1 MPADIFLWQDKKN
14 YAKNNM
20 KCQLFKKEN
29 AMPYQNF
36 ILNRQINIPYMV
48 KIGYGKINRL
58 GKYLIDKGMSNVAL
72 FWSDGLEEL
81 IGGKL
86 YKGFEQNDIEIVCN
100 KIVQYINIE
109 EVDKVA
115 FNLPRTTDAIIGIG
129 GGKVIDF
136 AKYCGHLLKKPF
148 ISVPTSISND
158 GFCSPNTSLLVDG
171 RRTSVKSSIP
181 FGVIIDLDIISKS
194 PKMFIYSGIGD
205 MIAKMTALWDWK
217 VAYRKGYERYNDV
230 AAMLAYNSMDML
242 LSMTEYDLESSTFL
256 RHLSTSLLL
265 SGISMEIAGTSR
277 PASGAEHLIAFALE
291 NISKR
296 PHAHGIQVGV
306 STYLC
311 ALLQNNPAI
320 DKIKHIL
327 QKSGFWSY
335 VASDPISKDLYVQAL
350 QQAPLVKKDYYTV
363 LSEKESF
370 LKAVHLVET
379 ENILKTVIK

>member
-1 MPADIFLWQDKKN
+1 
-14 YAKNNM
+14 
-20 KCQLFKKEN
+20 
-29 AMPYQNF
+29 MPYQNF
-36 ILNRQINIPYMV
+36 FTNRQINIPYLV
-48 KIGYGKINRL
+48 KIGYGKIGRI

-86 YKGFEQNDIEIVCN
+86 YKGFEQHDIEVVCN

-115 FNLPRTTDAIIGIG
+115 FNLPRNTDAIIGIG

-136 AKYCGHLLKKPF
+136 AKYCAHLLKKPF

-181 FGVIIDLDIISKS
+181 FGVVIDLDFISKS
-194 PKMFIYSGIGD
+194 PKIFLYSGLGD
-205 MIAKMTALWDWK
+205 MISKFTALWDWK
-217 VAYRKGYERYNDV
+217 VAFRKGYERYNDF
-230 AAMLAYNSMDML
+230 ASMLAYNSIDIL
-242 LSMTEYDLESSTFL
+242 LAMPEYKLDSSEFL
-256 RHLSTSLLL
+256 RNLSTSLML
-265 SGISMEIAGTSR
+265 SGVAMEIAGTSR
-277 PASGAEHLIAFALE
+277 PASGAEHLISHALD

-296 PHAHGIQVGV
+296 PHPHGIQVGV

-320 DKIKHIL
+320 DKIRHFL
-327 QKSGFWSY
+327 LASGFFEY
-335 VASDPISKDLYVQAL
+335 VASDPLSKDNYVQAL
-350 QQAPLVKKDYYTV
+350 QQAPTVKKDYYTV
-363 LSEKESF
+363 LREKESF
-370 LKAVHLVET
+370 LKAVQLIET
-379 ENILKTVIK
+379 ETILKKVIR